1 MLAHSCMLRFFVKS
15 ARVQFLF
22 DSLHSFAAQLQ
33 QSFEEAWV
41 PVALSHALSSA
52 LTHGNTTNNINTTA
66 AAAAATA
73 AAAAAATTSSN
84 NNSHNNSHNNNNHSS
99 SNSLAFP
106 LVEVRAAV
114 RDLLLRTKDYLV
126 SVQVTT
132 CDYVCVRC
140 MWLWLWL
147 WL

>member
-1 MLAHSCMLRFFVKS
+1 MPA
-15 ARVQFLF
+15 
-22 DSLHSFAAQLQ
+22 
-33 QSFEEAWV
+33 
-41 PVALSHALSSA
+41 ALSHALSSA

-66 AAAAATA
+66 AAAAATAA